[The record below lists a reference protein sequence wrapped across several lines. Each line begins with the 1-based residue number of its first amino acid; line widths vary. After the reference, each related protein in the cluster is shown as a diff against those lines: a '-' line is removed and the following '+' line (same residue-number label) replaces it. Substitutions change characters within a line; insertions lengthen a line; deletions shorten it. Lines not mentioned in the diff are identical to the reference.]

1 MTDTFLTRAGYEK
14 LVGDLQE
21 LKKHK
26 VTLSREIGESAEKG
40 DLKENADYHEA
51 KKRQAEI
58 LRRIHE
64 LEDKLKKARL
74 IDDLKIKNG
83 EVQIGVRVTL
93 LDKDDGDEMEW
104 TLVGADEA
112 DPSAG
117 KLSVYSPLA
126 QGILGKK
133 VGDEVL
139 ISLPA
144 GPKKFKVLKA
154 QSTL

>member
-1 MTDTFLTRAGYEK
+1 MSETYLTRAGYEK
-14 LVGDLQE
+14 LVGDLQD

-26 VTLSREIGESAEKG
+26 VILSREIGEAAEKG

-74 IDDLKIKNG
+74 IDDLKVPKN
-83 EVQIGVRVTL
+83 EVQIGVKVTL
-93 LDKDDGDEMEW
+93 LDKEDGDEMEW

-112 DPSAG
+112 NPSVG
-117 KLSVYSPLA
+117 KLSVYAPLA

-139 ISLPA
+139 IALPA
-144 GPKKFKVLKA
+144 GPRKFKILKT
-154 QSTL
+154 QPGL

>member
-1 MTDTFLTRAGYEK
+1 MADTYLTRVGYEK
-14 LVGDLQE
+14 LVTDLEGLRKQ
-21 LKKHK
+21 K
-26 VTLSREIGESAEKG
+26 TILSREIGEAAEKG

-74 IDDLKIKNG
+74 IDDIVHKEG
-83 EVQIGVRVTL
+83 EVQIGVKVTL
-93 LDKDDGDEMEW
+93 KDDDGDEMEW
-104 TLVGADEA
+104 TLVGPDEA

-117 KLSVYSPLA
+117 KISVYAPLS

-133 VGDEVL
+133 VGDEVRVD
-139 ISLPA
+139 LPA
-144 GPKKFKVLKA
+144 GPRRFKILKA
-154 QSTL
+154 CKP